1 MFDAGTSAWVCA
13 IDDQCAPGA
22 GGPMAR
28 KAITAI
34 STNLLRAMA
43 IGRAGAAHPATGA
56 GVPPGY
62 GSGTAA
68 RRGST
73 PTDADA
79 IGRRIRPVAG

>member
-1 MFDAGTSAWVCA
+1 VFDAGTSAWVCA

-22 GGPMAR
+22 GGPTAR

-43 IGRAGAAHPATGA
+43 TGRAGAAHPATGA

-62 GSGTAA
+62 GTGTAA
-68 RRGST
+68 PPGLDT
-73 PTDADA
+73 H
-79 IGRRIRPVAG
+79 